1 MSTEMKYKE
10 AVKFNGIELALT
22 QQALADNLG
31 SGVGYYAQAIDE
43 KGTTYSVVW
52 ETTKAWAGAN
62 DRYYAAL
69 IAGADPDYID
79 EVFLNDESNACD
91 WSNPLSVTLI
101 SEAD

>member
-1 MSTEMKYKE
+1 MSADKKFG

-31 SGVGYYAQAIDE
+31 SGVGYYAHAIDE
-43 KGTTYSVVW
+43 KGATYKIVW
-52 ETTKAWAGAN
+52 ETTQAWDGAN

-69 IAGADPDYID
+69 IDCTTADPVDAGLLD
-79 EVFLNDESNACD
+79 DESNACD
-91 WSNPLSVTLI
+91 WSNPLFVTLI